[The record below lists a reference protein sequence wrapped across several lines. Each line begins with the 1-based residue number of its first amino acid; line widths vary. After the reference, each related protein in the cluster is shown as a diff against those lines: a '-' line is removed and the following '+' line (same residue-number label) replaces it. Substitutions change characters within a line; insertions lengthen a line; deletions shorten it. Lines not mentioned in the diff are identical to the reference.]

1 MKVGDLVRW
10 RRWYGLIVKKDEW
23 STLVMWHED
32 GEVEAIE
39 NYEGSLSGCWEIVSE
54 SR

>member
-10 RRWYGLIVKKDEW
+10 RCWYGLIVENDDW
-23 STLVMWHED
+23 STLVMWLHD
-32 GEVEAIE
+32 GEVEDIA
-39 NYEGSLSGCWEIVSE
+39 NYDASPHAWEIVSE

>member
-10 RRWYGLIVKKDEW
+10 RIWYGLIVKKDEW
-23 STLVMWHED
+23 ATQVKWHRG
-32 GEVEAIE
+32 GEVEDIA
-39 NYEGSLSGCWEIVSE
+39 NYDDSPDAWEIVSE

>member
-23 STLVMWHED
+23 STLVMWHQD
-32 GEVEAIE
+32 GEVEDVA
-39 NYEGSLSGCWEIVSE
+39 NYEGSSHAWEVVSE